1 MSRIG
6 TVVIGVVVVVILV
19 FALPATAQTKVESF
33 TTVRDSSGFYF
44 HRTTY
49 AFTIPTKP
57 TGHPDQEV
65 TLDIYYNSRDV
76 WLVTGALRC
85 SDLSWGETTSDSHFA
100 SVRASIP
107 VSSGTTCT
115 AYLAFANNFGH
126 TTPKSAAVRLN
137 VSAIGQRALTKQAAS
152 ADGRGRS
159 LSPFDQVARDIEHWR
174 VTVKEQ
180 ADVSR

>member
-1 MSRIG
+1 M
-6 TVVIGVVVVVILV
+6 VVAILV
-19 FALPATAQTKVESF
+19 LALPATAQTKVESF
-33 TTVRDSSGFYF
+33 QTVRDSSGFYF

-49 AFTIPTKP
+49 TFTIPTKP

-76 WLVTGALRC
+76 WLVTGSLRC

-100 SVRASIP
+100 TVRASIP
-107 VSSGTTCT
+107 VASRHHLSGLHGLCEQ
-115 AYLAFANNFGH
+115 LWQDH
-126 TTPKSAAVRLN
+126 PQSAAVRLN

-159 LSPFDQVARDIEHWR
+159 FSPFDQVARDIEHWR
-174 VTVKEQ
+174 VAVKEQ